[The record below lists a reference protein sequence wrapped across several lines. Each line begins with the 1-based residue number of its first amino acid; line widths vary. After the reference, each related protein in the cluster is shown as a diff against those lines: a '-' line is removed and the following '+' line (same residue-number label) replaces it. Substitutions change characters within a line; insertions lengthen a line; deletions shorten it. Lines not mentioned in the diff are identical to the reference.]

1 MKDSERK
8 RVLSLGREELPV
20 GGRASQAEGLTDTKT
35 RVKEQTDPLG
45 DPALST
51 EWDGGSQEYGCD
63 SHQ

>member
-1 MKDSERK
+1 M
-8 RVLSLGREELPV
+8 GREELPV

-51 EWDGGSQEYGCD
+51 EWDGGSQENGCD